1 MKKKDTKKKG
11 GKAFFSH
18 WAVKNL
24 LGIAGVY
31 AVVILVVALCLGL
44 FTRHGK
50 EIKVPDF
57 TGMDVPQA
65 GALAQSQKL
74 KVVASDSIYVRR
86 MAPGAIYRQNPS
98 PGSGVKEGRKIRV
111 VINAVSPKKVMMPNV
126 VGYSLRQAI
135 SEIIGAG
142 LRVGTL
148 KYTND
153 FATNN
158 VLAQSHRGKPVEAGT
173 TLESDSVI
181 DLTLGVNAK
190 ENETVVPDVL
200 GMHLMQATDQLHDNS
215 LNVGKVFYERN
226 IRTYADSLAAVI
238 YRQVPDIGGDPLKM
252 GETVKLYFT
261 LDADKVP
268 AREKTDGKA
277 E

>member
-1 MKKKDTKKKG
+1 MEKIKK
-11 GKAFFSH
+11 FFCH
-18 WAVKNL
+18 WATKNIL
-24 LGIAGVY
+24 LMIGVY
-31 AVVILVVALCLGL
+31 AVIILIVVFSMGL

-65 GALAQSQKL
+65 QALAKNNKL
-74 KVVASDSIYVRR
+74 DVQVSDSIYVRR
-86 MAPGAIYRQNPS
+86 MAPGSIYRQTPP
-98 PGSGVKEGRKIRV
+98 PGSGVKQGRKIRV
-111 VINAVSPKKVMMPNV
+111 VINALHPKKVIVPNV
-126 VGYSLRQAI
+126 VGYSLRQAT

-148 KYTND
+148 KYTPD

-158 VLAQSHRGKPVEAGT
+158 VLAQKYHGKSIEAGV

-190 ENETVVPDVL
+190 ENQTVIPDVL

-215 LNVGKVFYERN
+215 LNVGNVFFERD
-226 IRTYADSLAAVI
+226 IRTYADSLTAVV
-238 YRQVPDIGGDPLKM
+238 YRQVPNSGGQAVKM

-261 LDADKVP
+261 LDPNKVP
-268 AREKTDGKA
+268 GQKA
-277 E
+277 LERNAE